1 MWTWKD
7 LGFYFHVD
15 YLLRSQIVIYL
26 IKGICFKLLPSI
38 VFTMKDWLCFEPDS
52 YFFFFFIMREIKKI
66 LIKET
71 SHQRISSLNH
81 FPFIHVGYMPTSVHK
96 LICSL
101 FYVHLTL
108 LNIFKDKNLNRL
120 ENELEIRNC
129 IEKALA
135 YSYLFSC
142 IFASGLS

>member
-52 YFFFFFIMREIKKI
+52 NFFFFIMREIKKI
-66 LIKET
+66 LIKEP
-71 SHQRISSLNH
+71 SHQRISSLDH
-81 FPFIHVGYMPTSVHK
+81 FPFIPTSVHK

-129 IEKALA
+129 IEKPVA

-142 IFASGLS
+142 IFVSGLS

>member
-1 MWTWKD
+1 MNLKRSRLLFWCWLFIKKSNSHLFNQGHLPQIASIHCLYHERLIVLWTR
-7 LGFYFHVD
+7 
-15 YLLRSQIVIYL
+15 LLL
-26 IKGICFKLLPSI
+26 
-38 VFTMKDWLCFEPDS
+38 
-52 YFFFFFIMREIKKI
+52 FFFIMREIKKI
-66 LIKET
+66 LIKEP

-108 LNIFKDKNLNRL
+108 LNIFKDKNVNRL
-120 ENELEIRNC
+120 ENELEIRNH
-129 IEKALA
+129 IEKAVA

-142 IFASGLS
+142 LFASGLS

>member
-1 MWTWKD
+1 MNLKRSRLLFSCWLFIKKSNSHLFNQRHLLQIASIHCLYHERLIVLWTR
-7 LGFYFHVD
+7 
-15 YLLRSQIVIYL
+15 LLL
-26 IKGICFKLLPSI
+26 
-38 VFTMKDWLCFEPDS
+38 
-52 YFFFFFIMREIKKI
+52 FFFFIMREIKKI
-66 LIKET
+66 LIKEP

-108 LNIFKDKNLNRL
+108 LHIFKDKNLNRL